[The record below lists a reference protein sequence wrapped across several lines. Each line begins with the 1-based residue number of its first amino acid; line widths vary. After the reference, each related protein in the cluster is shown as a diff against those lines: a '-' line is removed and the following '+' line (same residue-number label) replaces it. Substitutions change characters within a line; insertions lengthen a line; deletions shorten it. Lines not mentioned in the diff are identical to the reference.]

1 MLWICGS
8 ADVASHVRRIQ
19 SNDGRHI
26 TERHVLLG
34 QHTEAVQMLLETD
47 AKDASFYVDSLR
59 ACVIAA
65 VRTPETAQN
74 TIKLVAMNLI
84 AASNLAGDLFICTW
98 HSVSSS
104 RVCACMCTHVFTCT
118 CVRV

>member
-1 MLWICGS
+1 MLHP
-8 ADVASHVRRIQ
+8 HVRRIQ

-84 AASNLAGDLFICTW
+84 AASNLAGDFFHASACCTRFPA
-98 HSVSSS
+98 
-104 RVCACMCTHVFTCT
+104 RVYVYA
-118 CVRV
+118 